1 MQPQQNMQQTLD
13 IYPAG
18 VMQADWHMKNK
29 LQKEIF
35 WNLYLIAKKTQ
46 STQMEVSYRL
56 NPV

>member
-18 VMQADWHMKNK
+18 VMQADWHMKSK

-35 WNLYLIAKKTQ
+35 WNLHLIAKKTP
-46 STQMEVSYRL
+46 ST
-56 NPV
+56 